1 MATAIS
7 FIKANRVTSAG
18 EERVTTPSRGP
29 RVVSAEERGD
39 AYGGVRPA
47 PDASPPFDARSAETS
62 RDAAKATA
70 SAAEQVSDHFAAQLA
85 ETSGAIFMFASMA
98 SVLRQPDLA
107 AYKKFRDKLLA
118 DCGGPTDPVEVMLVE
133 QLALAHLNV
142 GRLHYRSATA
152 EGLEEAK
159 VCGGLA
165 VLLMGEFRRSALA
178 LRTYRAPARGQAA
191 SAGEAA
197 MDPRA
202 IAPHGANCKGLDSEQ
217 GSNPGGDEHGDS
229 TIPLPEPAAGG
240 GGPQESREAA
250 RAQRRRA

>member
-1 MATAIS
+1 MSRKTI
-7 FIKANRVTSAG
+7 AG
-18 EERVTTPSRGP
+18 HHSEPIENERPAWGEDAGAAAGDGRVTTRIRGP

-39 AYGGVRPA
+39 AFDGVPPA
-47 PDASPPFDARSAETS
+47 PDAPAPIDARSAETS

-70 SAAEQVSDHFAAQLA
+70 PASEQVSGHYAAHLA

-118 DCGGPTDPVEVMLVE
+118 DCGGPTDPIEVMLVE

-142 GRLHYRSATA
+142 GRLHYKSATA

-165 VLLMGEFRRSALA
+165 VLLMAEFRRTALA
-178 LRTYRAPARGQAA
+178 LRTYRTPARMQAA

-197 MDPRA
+197 MGPVA
-202 IAPHGANCKGLDSEQ
+202 IAPNG
-217 GSNPGGDEHGDS
+217 
-229 TIPLPEPAAGG
+229 
-240 GGPQESREAA
+240 
-250 RAQRRRA
+250 